1 MLTLFE
7 NHFEV
12 VQETESRWVSKC
24 IVGIYRRVENAS
36 PKTVLR
42 CTLTTTSTCSPTQPQ
57 SGEIA

>member
-12 VQETESRWVSKC
+12 VQETGSRWVSKC

-36 PKTVLR
+36 PKTVL
-42 CTLTTTSTCSPTQPQ
+42 
-57 SGEIA
+57 